1 MNKDMNLAMVGSQY
15 IHVRKA
21 EFSRFLLLCKYS
33 SIYLNFISD
42 MRIHKTGLPLL
53 SHGFSEMP
61 SSAISP
67 KITSLAMYNSTV
79 IGK

>member
-1 MNKDMNLAMVGSQY
+1 MNKGMNLAMVGSQY

-21 EFSRFLLLCKYS
+21 EFNRFLLLCKYS

-67 KITSLAMYNSTV
+67 KITSLAM
-79 IGK
+79 